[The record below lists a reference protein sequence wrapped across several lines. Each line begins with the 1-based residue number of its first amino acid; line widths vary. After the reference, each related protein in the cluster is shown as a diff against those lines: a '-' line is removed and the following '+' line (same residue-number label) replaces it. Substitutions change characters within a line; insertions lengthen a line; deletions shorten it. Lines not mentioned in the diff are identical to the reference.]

1 MAIVGAMGI
10 MLAKPIAE
18 NSRKRTVSDEESSA
32 ASKPNTDR
40 VQLSAPGV
48 YLRGKGEAE
57 GFAAELK
64 AKMMKSPADASAV
77 HQADYRLM
85 DAIRS

>member
-1 MAIVGAMGI
+1 MAIVEAMGI
-10 MLAKPIAE
+10 KLAKPIAE
-18 NSRKRTVSDEESSA
+18 ASRKRAVSESSTA

-40 VQLSAPGV
+40 VQLSAPEV
-48 YLRGKGEAE
+48 YLREKAEAE

-64 AKMMKSPADASAV
+64 NKMMTSPADTSAV